1 MSKGNCHSVK
11 KHKMFPVYVVSIDV
25 HKLLIGSQEEYAA
38 SYVSISE
45 VEILFAT
52 QISMNESSWKLKFH
66 ESSWQRVG
74 YYLEVGIS

>member
-45 VEILFAT
+45 VEILFASNIT
-52 QISMNESSWKLKFH
+52 MIKQESSWH
-66 ESSWQRVG
+66 RVR
-74 YYLEVGIS
+74 YYLEVGIN